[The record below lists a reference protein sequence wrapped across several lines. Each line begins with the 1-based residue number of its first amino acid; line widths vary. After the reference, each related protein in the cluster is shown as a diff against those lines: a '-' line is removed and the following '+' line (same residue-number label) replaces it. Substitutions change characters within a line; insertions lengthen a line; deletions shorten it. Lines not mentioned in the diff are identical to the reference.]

1 MKSISVLTIV
11 LFLVSLSFAF
21 AQDELPSTG
30 SFGEEIDKKGAVS
43 AKKLPKKLDG
53 AESLNVKVKG
63 TVVEVC
69 QSKGCWMTIDMGG
82 DETMRVKFK
91 DYGFFVPKDAAGK
104 KATFEGVVKKELVS
118 VDDLKHIAED
128 AGKSEAEIAKITE
141 PQEEYTFMAD
151 GVIIE

>member
-1 MKSISVLTIV
+1 MKSTSLFTIV
-11 LFLVSLSFAF
+11 LFFLSLSFVI

-30 SFGEEIDKKGAVS
+30 SFGEEIDKKGSIS
-43 AKKLPKKLDG
+43 AKKLAKKMEG
-53 AESLNVKVKG
+53 EESLNIKVKG
-63 TVVEVC
+63 VVVEVC

-104 KATFEGVVKKELVS
+104 KATFEGVVTKELVS
-118 VDDLKHIAED
+118 VEDLKHIAED
-128 AGKSEAEIAKITE
+128 GGKSEDEIAKITK
-141 PQEEYTFMAD
+141 PQEELTFMAD